1 MKPLT
6 REQLF
11 SLEQYAEKRPAF
23 RAQVIEH
30 KKNRRVDIGPNL
42 SLYFEDRL
50 TVQYQV
56 QEMLRIERIFE
67 AAAIEEELE
76 AYNPLIPDG
85 SNLKCTG
92 MFEFTDVAERRRR
105 LAELSGVENHVWLQ
119 VDESRKGLRDFQRGP
134 RALHRREDLGR
145 AFHALRTDRENEKST
160 GRGRHAVF
168 RRGARPVP
176 LQRASERTDPPGPA
190 GGPDTEL
197 SFDGPRR
204 RSELPPEFTKH
215 VFDTNCPSDKLAC
228 YQQVYFCECPNP
240 FPPKRVPTSR

>member
-119 VDESRKGLRDFQRGP
+119 VDDLEKVYAISNEDLERSTDEKTSAVHFMRFELTEKMK
-134 RALHRREDLGR
+134 RALAE
-145 AFHALRTDRENEKST
+145 
-160 GRGRHAVF
+160 
-168 RRGARPVP
+168 
-176 LQRASERTDPPGPA
+176 
-190 GGPDTEL
+190 GGTL
-197 SFDGPRR
+197 SFGVQHDLYRYSVRLNEPTRQALLG
-204 RSELPPEFTKH
+204 
-215 VFDTNCPSDKLAC
+215 DLAL
-228 YQQVYFCECPNP
+228 N
-240 FPPKRVPTSR
+240 